1 MYSCANNSVVIC
13 TACDRYIA
21 AQHSRSHLVF
31 HYLFTLYSLLYCT
44 LLAAMPCS
52 LGRTRVRPT
61 PTPSWFNDELPN
73 SAMHPEEIEGAT
85 KANSLKVNDELLYI
99 AGTLLPWTLWRRRER
114 PTPTPSS
121 QRRAAQLCQCSRC
134 FELKGGVTHDHS
146 RLPASFH
153 LQPPRHLQY
162 QDEGG
167 SGKIYAESLYKEDN
181 FYNEG
186 YLFRQE

>member
-1 MYSCANNSVVIC
+1 
-13 TACDRYIA
+13 
-21 AQHSRSHLVF
+21 
-31 HYLFTLYSLLYCT
+31 
-44 LLAAMPCS
+44 MPCS

-121 QRRAAQLCQCSRC
+121 Q
-134 FELKGGVTHDHS
+134 
-146 RLPASFH
+146 
-153 LQPPRHLQY
+153 
-162 QDEGG
+162 
-167 SGKIYAESLYKEDN
+167 
-181 FYNEG
+181 
-186 YLFRQE
+186 